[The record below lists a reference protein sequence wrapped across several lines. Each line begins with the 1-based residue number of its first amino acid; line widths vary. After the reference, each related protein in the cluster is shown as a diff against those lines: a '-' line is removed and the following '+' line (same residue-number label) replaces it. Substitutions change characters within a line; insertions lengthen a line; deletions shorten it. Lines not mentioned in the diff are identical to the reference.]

1 MKELDALVKLIEE
14 TPTVKRYQTIESI
27 IANND
32 ALQRDYQALLKVQKQ
47 LVQQQVKK
55 DKKLSKTKEQY
66 QVILKRLESHPLFN
80 EYLSLQDEINQD
92 LQLIKKMIEDGLD
105 LFNDQ

>member
-1 MKELDALVKLIEE
+1 MKELDALIHLIEKD
-14 TPTVKRYQTIESI
+14 PTVKRYQTIESI
-27 IANND
+27 IASND
-32 ALQRDYQALLKVQKQ
+32 TLQRDYQALLKMQKQ
-47 LVQQQVKK
+47 MVQQQVKK

-66 QVILKRLESHPLFN
+66 QTILNRLESHPLFN

-105 LFNDQ
+105 SFND